1 MAVRAINFE
10 NVCQEW
16 NSFLHQFNH
25 NFKGDMCR
33 IKVLRSGDE
42 HLIQVTSAN
51 ITPLMP
57 SMHGILLHTIA
68 PSGPARAHSGARGL
82 DPHGL

>member
-1 MAVRAINFE
+1 MTFE
-10 NVCQEW
+10 NLCQERI
-16 NSFLHQFNH
+16 SFLHQFNH
-25 NFKGDMCR
+25 KFNGDTCR

>member
-33 IKVLRSGDE
+33 IQVLRSGDE

-51 ITPLMP
+51 IPPLVP
-57 SMHGILLHTIA
+57 SMHGILLHPIA
-68 PSGPARAHSGARGL
+68 PSGARTAAQGS
-82 DPHGL
+82 P

>member
-10 NVCQEW
+10 NVCQERI
-16 NSFLHQFNH
+16 SFLHQSNHKFN
-25 NFKGDMCR
+25 GDMCR

-51 ITPLMP
+51 ITPLVP

-68 PSGPARAHSGARGL
+68 PSGARSAAQWS
-82 DPHGL
+82 P